1 MEIFLSRLRA
11 AAEPTRLRLLAL
23 CAASEL
29 TVSEVTQIL
38 SQSQPRVSRHLKL
51 LCEAGL
57 LNRNREGTWA
67 FYRLAQ
73 GDAGELA
80 RSLIKQIPADDP
92 VIARD
97 LNRLDAVKKQRA
109 EAAAEYFRQ
118 NAERWSEIRTLHVP
132 EEEVE
137 KALLDRF
144 EGFPITDYLDIGTGT
159 GRLLELLGPKAENA
173 VGVDLSH
180 EMLNIARTELEK
192 HGLENCQVRLSDM
205 YDLPFAPA
213 SQDAVTLHQVLHY
226 ADDPAAVLAEA
237 ARVLRPEGRLV
248 VIDFA
253 PHTEESLR
261 KDHAHR
267 RLGFSNEEVANWFKA
282 AGLKADTPVTL
293 EGTPLSVML
302 WPGTRN

>member
-1 MEIFLSRLRA
+1 MDLFLSRLRA

-23 CAASEL
+23 CASSEL

-51 LCEAGL
+51 LCDAGL

-80 RSLIKQIPADDP
+80 RSLIRQIPADDP

-97 LNRLDAVKKQRA
+97 LSRLDAVKKQRA
-109 EAAAEYFRQ
+109 EAAAEYFRL
-118 NAERWSEIRTLHVP
+118 NAGRWSEIRTLHVP

-137 KALLDRF
+137 KALLDQF
-144 EGFPITDYLDIGTGT
+144 EGFSVTDYLDIGTGT
-159 GRLLELLGPKAENA
+159 GRLLELLGSKAKNA

-180 EMLNIARTELEK
+180 EMLNIARTQLEK
-192 HGLENCQVRLSDM
+192 HGLVNCQVRLADM
-205 YDLPFAPA
+205 YDLPFSPA
-213 SQDAVTLHQVLHY
+213 SQDAITLHQVLHY

-253 PHTEESLR
+253 PHNEESLR

-267 RLGFSNEEVANWFKA
+267 RLGFSNEEVATWFEA
-282 AGLKADTPVTL
+282 AGLDAGAPVTL
-293 EGTPLSVML
+293 EGNPLSVTL